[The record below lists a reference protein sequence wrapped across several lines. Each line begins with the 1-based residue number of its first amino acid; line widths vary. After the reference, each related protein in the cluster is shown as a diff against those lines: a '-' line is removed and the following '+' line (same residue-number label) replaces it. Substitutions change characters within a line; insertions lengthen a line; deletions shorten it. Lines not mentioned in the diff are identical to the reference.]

1 MAGSQR
7 ARRNTIAAAVT
18 IGIQV
23 LFLAA
28 LIAGTAV
35 KYIPQFNDILNARL
49 IKPEDQP
56 PPKEPPP
63 PPPDFTPPPITAPPP
78 DVIQNIE
85 APPPPVVVKAAPPAH
100 VETHAAPV
108 ISAATMEERDKRALA
123 DACQSHYPS
132 ASRRLNEEGAVVLVM
147 NVAANGRTQD
157 VKVETSSGI
166 ARLDEAAVKCMID
179 FGKFKPRLEDGKA
192 VAGVFR
198 IKWVW
203 KLTS

>member
-1 MAGSQR
+1 MASTQR
-7 ARRNTIAAAVT
+7 TRRNTIAAAVT

-28 LIAGTAV
+28 LVAGTAV

-49 IKPEDQP
+49 IKPEEQP

-85 APPPPVVVKAAPPAH
+85 APPPPVVVKAAPPPK
-100 VETHAAPV
+100 VETRAAPV
-108 ISAATMEERDKRALA
+108 ISAATMEDRDKRALS
-123 DACQSHYPS
+123 DACQSRYPS

-147 NVAANGRTQD
+147 NVQPNGRTQD

-179 FGKFKPRLEDGKA
+179 YGKFKPKQEDGKA